1 MKTSYFNS
9 PVITPPAIAASV
21 QHAAFAA
28 GDVVFDW
35 VSFEIPRGTAKLLGA
50 TIVMVGKN
58 VTTGTPQPAGID
70 LIFAKDTV
78 VSATPT
84 TLGVGGADPT
94 SPLRNDII
102 GVMPSG
108 TADLVGGRTTYQGT
122 VSSCELVLEPLTT
135 TGSNVG
141 VDKYWV
147 AGIAGGAITFESECT
162 ADGTAGTGQKNM
174 DIADVAGS
182 LIFQVGDVVHDEDD
196 RLIGTV
202 HTITDDTNILMVANL
217 ANALVNDKKVYP
229 LNPVKSIVLHFSK

>member
-21 QHAAFAA
+21 QHAAFAV

-35 VSFEIPRGTAKLLGA
+35 ASFEIPRGTAKLLGA

-58 VTTGTPQPAGID
+58 VAAGTP
-70 LIFAKDTV
+70 
-78 VSATPT
+78 SATPT
-84 TLGVGGADPT
+84 TLGVGNADPT
-94 SPLRNDII
+94 SPFRNDII

-122 VSSCELVLEPLTT
+122 VSSCELVLEPLPT

-147 AGIAGGAITFESECT
+147 AGIASGAITFESDCT
-162 ADGTAGTGQKNM
+162 VDGTPGTGQANL
-174 DIADVAGS
+174 DIEDVLGS

-196 RLIGTV
+196 RLMGTV
-202 HTITDDTNILMVANL
+202 AAVTDDTNILMVANL
-217 ANALVNDKKVYP
+217 ANAGINDKKLYP